1 MQEVKDCYQTKVMFR
16 NANNKDLPKIIE
28 LLYDDELGE
37 TREEKATELRS
48 SYQNA
53 FQAIQNDPNNEL
65 VVACIADE
73 IVGCF
78 QITYIPNLT
87 YKGGWRAQ
95 IEGVRIK
102 KSFRS
107 QGIGTRMINHA
118 IELAK
123 DRECVIVQLTTNKQR
138 PQALNFY
145 VKAGFMSTHNGLK
158 LFL

>member
-48 SYQNA
+48 SYQNS

-65 VVACIADE
+65 VVARISDE

-78 QITYIPNLT
+78 PITYIPNLT
-87 YKGGWRAQ
+87 YKGGWRAK

-102 KSFRS
+102 K
-107 QGIGTRMINHA
+107 
-118 IELAK
+118 
-123 DRECVIVQLTTNKQR
+123 
-138 PQALNFY
+138 
-145 VKAGFMSTHNGLK
+145 
-158 LFL
+158 